1 MRSVR
6 ADVGVGSAEYTKEGA
21 PLAYGKNRSAPS
33 EEEEN
38 SARAGGVLF
47 FNESGVVF

>member
-1 MRSVR
+1 MLRH
-6 ADVGVGSAEYTKEGA
+6 DCSAEYTKEGA

-38 SARAGGVLF
+38 SSACSLSSVGSQSTWLELPMVA
-47 FNESGVVF
+47 